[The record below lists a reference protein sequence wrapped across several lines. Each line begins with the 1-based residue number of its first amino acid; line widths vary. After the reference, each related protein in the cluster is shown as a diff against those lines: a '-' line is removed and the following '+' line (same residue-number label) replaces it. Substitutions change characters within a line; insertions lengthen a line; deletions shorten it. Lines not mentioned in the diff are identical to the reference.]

1 MATAEVDTESL
12 PELSLEDI
20 LNADWSISP
29 NNWREFPDFL
39 DQPFDVKNT
48 GVQETTNL
56 DGENIFDS
64 KDVSSSIIIITSSH
78 V

>member
-1 MATAEVDTESL
+1 MATAPVDTEPL
-12 PELSLEDI
+12 PEPSFEDI
-20 LNADWSISP
+20 LNTNWS
-29 NNWREFPDFL
+29 FPPTSWLRFSDFL
-39 DQPFDVKNT
+39 DRLFDVKNA

-64 KDVSSSIIIITSSH
+64 KDVSSSIVVTTSSH

>member
-1 MATAEVDTESL
+1 MATAAVDTEPL
-12 PELSLEDI
+12 PELLFESI
-20 LNADWSISP
+20 LNSGILP
-29 NNWREFPDFL
+29 TNWPAFSDFL
-39 DQPFDVKNT
+39 DQSFDDKNT
-48 GVQETTNL
+48 EAQEATNL